1 MITIQM
7 IFLYLDCE
15 HECTICN
22 YLFQTNEQDK
32 IHMRT
37 MHNIKPNSE
46 ITYSK
51 WQQFT
56 KTGRKDGIQKQ
67 SDFTT
72 N

>member
-1 MITIQM
+1 MQLSISK
-7 IFLYLDCE
+7 
-15 HECTICN
+15 
-22 YLFQTNEQDK
+22 NEQDK

-51 WQQFT
+51 WQQFI